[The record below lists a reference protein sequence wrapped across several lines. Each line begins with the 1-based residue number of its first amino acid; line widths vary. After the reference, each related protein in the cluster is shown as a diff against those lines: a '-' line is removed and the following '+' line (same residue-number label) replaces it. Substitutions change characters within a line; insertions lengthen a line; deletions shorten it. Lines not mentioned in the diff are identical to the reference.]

1 MARIDSLGEF
11 FHFTNAAGKPTR
23 RKPTKGFRSVLKDS
37 LSNLDEAELA
47 EAEELEAADLEELL
61 DGVHAAGDAL
71 KKRQSESTI
80 LAYRRAVQSFAKH
93 VLRRAYETVRHHSRP
108 NALKGTQREYVLIRT
123 VDEKLERL
131 VVEVMRNQVEQV
143 ELLRRIDEIHGLL
156 VDLLT

>member
-1 MARIDSLGEF
+1 MARIESLGEF
-11 FHFTNAAGKPTR
+11 FRFTNAPGKPTR
-23 RKPTKGFRSVLKDS
+23 RKTTKGFRSMLRES
-37 LSNLDEAELA
+37 LTGLDATELA
-47 EAEELEAADLEELL
+47 ETEELEAGDLEELL

-80 LAYRRAVQSFAKH
+80 LAYRRAVQTFAKF

-108 NALKGTQREYVLIRT
+108 NALKGTQREYLLVRT

-131 VVEVMRNQVEQV
+131 VVDVLRSQVEQID
-143 ELLRRIDEIHGLL
+143 LLRRIDEIHGLL

>member
-11 FHFTNAAGKPTR
+11 FHFTNAPGKPSR
-23 RKPTKGFRSVLKDS
+23 RKPTKGFGSVLRES
-37 LSNLDEAELA
+37 LPDLEGTELA
-47 EAEELEAADLEELL
+47 EAEGLEAADLEILL

-80 LAYRRAVQSFAKH
+80 LAYRRAVQAFAKH
-93 VLRRAYETVRHHSRP
+93 VLRRAYQTVRHHSRP
-108 NALKGTQREYVLIRT
+108 NAFKGTQREYLLVRT

-143 ELLRRIDEIHGLL
+143 ELLQRIDEIHGLL